1 MKYKLLLFIALFL
14 CPQFVEAQ
22 VREFSLNAAANSIV
36 RTVDDDLLLIY
47 SEENPSASGIFAL
60 YRVGDPTALY
70 FEFVCGFHVKDFQVW
85 EKEGVYVCGVNDI
98 GGGMVAF
105 FKIGGAFYGGT
116 PIYYTV
122 CPSASD
128 DITLKEQ
135 TRLDLFRSS
144 DSVCMA
150 MVGSA
155 SFFSSFDYTTVT
167 SVYFDGM
174 VWHFDI
180 LENKVVDMRFTDI
193 VCLDT
198 LVVAS
203 GTMPNGRDCCFKT
216 FRLSS
221 QFPSHP
227 LPSNSYYKVDYQR
240 PVGDVLAAKVDF
252 RTVALVHFDSG
263 DHRAST
269 VLHNVGLHG
278 NTGIPH
284 PWVDTWQT
292 TLPSNYDYDTS
303 WKMREL
309 ACFED
314 TAVILQKADYPS
326 FSSAAP
332 IDWLLKIKMVSTTTS
347 FDAWH
352 PTYIQQKSMDL
363 DKTTSQPWL
372 SDRRNTYHISG
383 PSWLRQD
390 GHCYTYKDFG
400 LKYNLPPCTSRPFAE
415 GSVNRTESTS
425 TLSPFIQTAT
435 VGVVCDD

>member
-1 MKYKLLLFIALFL
+1 MKYKLLFFIALFL

-47 SEENPSASGIFAL
+47 SEENPLTSGIFAL

-70 FEFVCGFHVKDFQVW
+70 FEFASGFHVKDFQIW
-85 EKEGVYVCGVNDI
+85 EKEDVYVCGVNDI
-98 GGGMVAF
+98 GGGMVAS

-116 PIYYTV
+116 PVYYTV
-122 CPSASD
+122 CPSAPD
-128 DITLKEQ
+128 NIALKEQ

-155 SFFSSFDYTTVT
+155 RFLGSFNYTTVT

-180 LENKVVDMRFTDI
+180 LENKLVDMRFTDI

-198 LVVAS
+198 LIVAS

-227 LPSNSYYKVDYQR
+227 
-240 PVGDVLAAKVDF
+240 
-252 RTVALVHFDSG
+252 
-263 DHRAST
+263 
-269 VLHNVGLHG
+269 
-278 NTGIPH
+278 
-284 PWVDTWQT
+284 
-292 TLPSNYDYDTS
+292 LPSNYDYDTS

-326 FSSAAP
+326 FSSAVP

-352 PTYIQQKSMDL
+352 TTYIQQKSMDL

-383 PSWLRQD
+383 QSWLRQD